1 MVIASSS
8 DITIRRVSEPH
19 GWMGNMSPYP
29 LMYDGERYPTAE
41 HLFQALR
48 FASNEVRALIR
59 AERSPMGA
67 KMRAKALAAQHELI
81 VVPRTPN
88 DVANME
94 HVIKLKL
101 EQHPH
106 LHDYL
111 MYTGSQK
118 IVEDCSRRPNE
129 SGLFWGAKLA
139 DGQWIG
145 QNWLGTLWMIERG
158 DKRPVWS

>member
-8 DITIRRVSEPH
+8 DIIIRCVSEPH

-48 FASNEVRALIR
+48 FASNDVRALIR

-67 KMRAKALAAQHELI
+67 KMRAKTLAAQHNLI

-94 HVIKLKL
+94 YVIKLKL
-101 EQHPH
+101 EQHPY

-129 SGLFWGAKLA
+129 SGLFWGAKLVN
-139 DGQWIG
+139 GQ
-145 QNWLGTLWMIERG
+145 
-158 DKRPVWS
+158 